1 MLKFRTKHIQDF
13 IKNEISFPNA
23 NPTIIARVIY
33 YNIIRK
39 NNKPSRMIL
48 DICAIRNMTRNKKM
62 FTSLSTIKNKN
73 VILGD
78 GITTLPVLEV
88 VTINIKF
95 NNHNTIIPNVLFI
108 PSLKDVLYSVIEHI
122 QNKDYNLLI
131 INNTYTLGS
140 PNFDIKAIVDDK
152 VFVNITHS
160 SIIPSSH
167 LLIDTFNNI
176 AKNKISNKNI
186 VYNIN
191 NI

>member
-1 MLKFRTKHIQDF
+1 MLKFRSKHIQDF

-23 NPTIIARVIY
+23 NSTIIARVIY

-95 NNHNTIIPNVLFI
+95 NNHNTIIPDVLFI

-122 QNKDYNLLI
+122 QNKDYYLLI
-131 INNTYTLGS
+131 VNNTYTLGS
-140 PNFDIKAIVDDK
+140 PNFDIKAIVDDE
-152 VFVNITHS
+152 VYVNITPS
-160 SIIPSSH
+160 SNIPSSH

-176 AKNKISNKNI
+176 AKNKTCNKNI